1 MGLTPI
7 APFTATVLIARNLR
21 IADAFAA
28 RQAENQRREA
38 RGLPPKQ
45 RTRRRTTT
53 EQLIGTATTPP

>member
-7 APFTATVLIARNLR
+7 ALFTATALIARNIR
-21 IADAFAA
+21 IADAYTA

-45 RTRRRTTT
+45 RKRRRQTIHD
-53 EQLIGTATTPP
+53 LAATAHAP